1 MDYAPP
7 LKGLCLPIVL
17 FMSIYIPTCLMDHC
31 EGQEGLLVLLF
42 RYLPHHSYPLCII
55 VYYCWCMLGVIVLVV
70 VKDMVVAKDK
80 DMVNNL

>member
-1 MDYAPP
+1 
-7 LKGLCLPIVL
+7 
-17 FMSIYIPTCLMDHC
+17 MSIYIPTCLMDHC

-42 RYLPHHSYPLCII
+42 RYLPHRSYPLCII